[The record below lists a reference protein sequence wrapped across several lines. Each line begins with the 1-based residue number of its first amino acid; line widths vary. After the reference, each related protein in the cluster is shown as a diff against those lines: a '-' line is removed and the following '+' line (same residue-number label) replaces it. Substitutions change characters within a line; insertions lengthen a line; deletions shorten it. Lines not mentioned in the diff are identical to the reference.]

1 MFKDM
6 GSDEEQKDNGDVGKK
21 RKEKGHNKE

>member
-1 MFKDM
+1 MFNDLN
-6 GSDEEQKDNGDVGKK
+6 SDEEQKDNGEGVNK